1 MEESAALGPKGL
13 ARLHGR
19 IMKLTASENQ
29 VAEARKQ
36 TPQAECQ
43 RFGYETIRF

>member
-1 MEESAALGPKGL
+1 MQALGPKGL

-29 VAEARKQ
+29 VSKARDLGMK
-36 TPQAECQ
+36 
-43 RFGYETIRF
+43 I